1 MEATE
6 ISGRLKSGF
15 ASLSGAYKEVGEAFA
30 LVGIEFAK
38 FADTLAE
45 FVHKDSHVARCKH
58 PDCLVASLPYR
69 EYCEYH
75 ETWMKQPSFYVF
87 SDENIIS
94 VFLRD
99 MASIN
104 VYPSAE
110 DLIDTEIPY
119 PAAGGWPLVF
129 EDSLPKGWRV
139 VFQEGGDIR
148 DDRSGY

>member
-1 MEATE
+1 
-6 ISGRLKSGF
+6 
-15 ASLSGAYKEVGEAFA
+15 
-30 LVGIEFAK
+30 
-38 FADTLAE
+38 
-45 FVHKDSHVARCKH
+45 
-58 PDCLVASLPYR
+58 
-69 EYCEYH
+69 
-75 ETWMKQPSFYVF
+75 
-87 SDENIIS
+87 
-94 VFLRD
+94 